1 ACSKRCGAKVLYVDL
16 VSLQFEE
23 EVEDDALED
32 EKAPAG
38 APGPKFG
45 SSRRVYICVGQSCI
59 FLLRASMSQKLKAYD
74 GQIDYVWM
82 EKIVQDTSSRSRFLL
97 ALNEKRPKGSPSQ
110 FIVDTDNR
118 DSLLT
123 LICTNY
129 VSDCM
134 QDLGSLNTLPF
145 LQHSLATS
153 PAPSR
158 VAAPKGFKMM
168 EFRGYTFFIRQS
180 FKEQPSKISKVSTG
194 HFKASE
200 GDLNLGERSWGWSR
214 QGEVELFVNVVDPIP
229 LSELIPLGREHVR
242 WVAMECKVMGF
253 RGFAEFSVHEEDDG
267 AHMALSTD
275 IAAWSCWQLAVRDSA
290 AWDQEDSWAI
300 LVLREDGSE
309 SVVSIGHGPAWGQM
323 AAAVKESACSSLSH
337 VGQILFEYVSELSRA
352 ELDKLYADAPSVRVI
367 FREAVPPVAQQL
379 VMRLLLGGARPFQE
393 SVLKRWCATLS
404 ALPHSAYLSVLQRLQ
419 ILLPQKAQKP
429 GQAPVGQLLMLHK
442 TFQTSLS
449 AYLQGAEGLRERA
462 PASAATE
469 AASPEVLEEH
479 AVASW
484 ERFLGELLDP
494 DSESLLADL
503 ASVLN
508 FKGSTGGLTAAG
520 FQFVLDERQ
529 QQLWRLVIS
538 FLKKDEA
545 GAAGANGAA
554 DRKQQALQ
562 ALLAIGELGLGE
574 PLTSSAPRPFLRFL
588 VELGVLYEAGP
599 GTAGTGS
606 FLTTPAALALFRRDV
621 SQRLSRSTAGSE
633 AGESQGLIVE
643 SNFKVYGYISSPL
656 QARLLGHFCEI
667 LVKLPNLVVGQL
679 TAESVLKAMSQ
690 GIRAAH
696 MLRYLEAAAHPQ
708 QRRSR
713 EAEGNEGGN
722 EGSVPSN
729 VCGQLEVWES
739 SRSRAAS
746 SSAVL
751 FEWSAEDCED
761 TFEEAKKLAEA
772 QGALLWSR
780 GREADRA
787 PVLVVRPEAAARLR
801 DLLGA
806 SEIFRASKEQAKPS
820 AVAPARAMMRR
831 QYVPPLMDVVQD
843 FILAMKCPS
852 KSVSAQM
859 VQEKLLNEVAFIADS
874 FSPAPHPNLNAD
886 IVQAKLDAL
895 HYDSEAYAWIHDR
908 FKLQPHGPI
917 DVEKHAT
924 IFVKGVVKSLY
935 NEHVL
940 SSIEVLEEISSRAE
954 ENCTLAEADL
964 EPLTVAL
971 KLLSH
976 PGQGLP

>member
-1 ACSKRCGAKVLYVDL
+1 MSSDSHIAQACSKRCGAKVLYVDL

-242 WVAMECKVMGF
+242 WVAMECK
-253 RGFAEFSVHEEDDG
+253 ASLLKSWDSVVLQNSPYTKKMNL
-267 AHMALSTD
+267 AND
-275 IAAWSCWQLAVRDSA
+275 IAAWSCWQLAVRD
-290 AWDQEDSWAI
+290 QEDSWAI
-300 LVLREDGSE
+300 LVLR
-309 SVVSIGHGPAWGQM
+309 HGPAWGQM

-442 TFQTSLS
+442 TFQGSLS
-449 AYLQGAEGLRERA
+449 AYLQGAEGLPRA
-462 PASAATE
+462 PASAAE
-469 AASPEVLEEH
+469 ASPEVLEEH

-538 FLKKDEA
+538 FLKKDEAGAA

-621 SQRLSRSTAGSE
+621 SQRLSRSTGGSE

-801 DLLGA
+801 DLLG
-806 SEIFRASKEQAKPS
+806 
-820 AVAPARAMMRR
+820 VAPPKPPKPVQQPASAAFARS
-831 QYVPPLMDVVQD
+831 LN
-843 FILAMKCPS
+843 PS
-852 KSVSAQM
+852 K
-859 VQEKLLNEVAFIADS
+859 
-874 FSPAPHPNLNAD
+874 
-886 IVQAKLDAL
+886 
-895 HYDSEAYAWIHDR
+895 R
-908 FKLQPHGPI
+908 
-917 DVEKHAT
+917 
-924 IFVKGVVKSLY
+924 
-935 NEHVL
+935 
-940 SSIEVLEEISSRAE
+940 
-954 ENCTLAEADL
+954 
-964 EPLTVAL
+964 L
-971 KLLSH
+971 KLEKDL
-976 PGQGLP
+976 